1 MAQIKHMPQ
10 DLDYRCVLIAM
21 KIVSAASLSRLPLT
35 LLPLRMRSPGV
46 EPSDLDLNGSIM
58 PPAAALLQDTATC

>member
-1 MAQIKHMPQ
+1 
-10 DLDYRCVLIAM
+10 
-21 KIVSAASLSRLPLT
+21 
-35 LLPLRMRSPGV
+35 MRSPGV